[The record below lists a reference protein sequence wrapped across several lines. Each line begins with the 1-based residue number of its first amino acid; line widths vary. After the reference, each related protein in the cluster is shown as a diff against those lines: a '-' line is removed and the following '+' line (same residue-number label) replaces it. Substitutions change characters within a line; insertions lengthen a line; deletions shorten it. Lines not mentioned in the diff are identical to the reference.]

1 MTPVEFRIRFAAP
14 IALTTDLP
22 THLEVAAAPKWRVL
36 TVELQRAADDIYE
49 LLVRLHPDDLKPGT
63 ASADDLRAFRDTA
76 LAMLAM
82 TAVVPVIPLTK
93 GTFTFPLGD
102 NKFQQKSLGPRSM
115 KGPPVPLQSAALL
128 VAGSTATN
136 AVQAAA
142 YFLWQALNAD
152 LPLYRFMNL
161 AVCAQIIANQDSTAP
176 RSVHPKCSN
185 PACRFELEACPQ
197 CKKEWWI
204 PNLLRNH
211 LGGTITDEALLSE
224 FIALRNT
231 VFHGSLATLRG
242 NEPKRIEAINKPLL
256 VLLRNVI
263 GSNFGLHP
271 VRSEDVPISGHD
283 VDVTMSVFYT
293 MPGNEDGT

>member
-22 THLEVAAAPKWRVL
+22 SHLEVAAVPKWRVL
-36 TVELQRAADDIYE
+36 TVELQRAADDNYE
-49 LLVRLHPDDLKPGT
+49 MLVRLHPDDLKLET
-63 ASADDLRAFRDTA
+63 ASADDLRAFHDTA
-76 LAMLAM
+76 MAMLAM
-82 TAVVPVIPLTK
+82 TAVTPVIPLTK

-102 NKFQQKSLGPRSM
+102 NKFQQKSLGAMSM
-115 KGPPVPLQSAALL
+115 KGPPVPLQSALPL
-128 VAGSTATN
+128 VIGFAATD

-152 LPLYRFMNL
+152 LSLYRFMNL
-161 AVCAQIIANQDSTAP
+161 AVCAQIMANQDSTP
-176 RSVHPKCSN
+176 QSVHPKCSN

-197 CKKEWWI
+197 CNREWLI
-204 PNLLRNH
+204 PNSLRNR
-211 LGGTITDEALLSE
+211 LSRTIADEALLSE
-224 FIALRNT
+224 FIALRNV

-242 NEPKRIEAINKPLL
+242 NKLKRIETINKPLL
-256 VLLRNVI
+256 ILLRNII
-263 GSNFGLHP
+263 GTNFGLHP

-293 MPGNEDGT
+293 MPGNENRNS